1 MKLHVPAHPDEW
13 NEVVLGFPHADLR
26 QSHEWGAL
34 RERLGWRPLRMAV
47 HHEGRA
53 VAAMA
58 ALVRRIPGVGAVAY
72 APRGPLVVAGDGAAG
87 EALSLLLSHVRRQT
101 GAVFLRV
108 SPGLP
113 DGASPELAQLRTH
126 GFRPLPELGTGWN
139 VPRDVMML
147 SLAGGEREL
156 LAAMAPNRR
165 QRVNNAGRKGV
176 RVEVSATR
184 EALRLFHGVLLD
196 HATRR
201 RYPLRGWD
209 YFDTLHS
216 MFAAN
221 GALAVVLAWA
231 GESLAAAHLGVR
243 FGGTAYALYTP
254 ATAAAAGT
262 PASEALEWAWLR
274 WAKGAGC
281 TAIDFGGSFTG
292 VPPSPAHPNYGIYR
306 FKHEIGCRLVL
317 AAPYHDC
324 VFAPGRYRVLR
335 HAEQSLAPWARHSL
349 GRLQCALRLRRPPA
363 PPRPAPAAA

>member
-1 MKLHVPAHPDEW
+1 MEMYSPADPDEW
-13 NEVVLGFPHADLR
+13 NDLVLGFPNADFR

-34 RERLGWRPLRMAV
+34 RERLAWRPLRLAV
-47 HHEGRA
+47 RHAGRPI
-53 VAAMA
+53 AAMA
-58 ALVRRIPGVGAVAY
+58 TLVRRIPGVGAVAY
-72 APRGPLVVAGDGAAG
+72 APRGPLVVADDEAAGAAV
-87 EALSLLLSHVRRQT
+87 SLLLAQLRRQA

-108 SPGLP
+108 SPGFP
-113 DGASPELAQLRTH
+113 DGASPELEQLRAL
-126 GFRPLPELGTGWN
+126 GFRTLPELGTGWN
-139 VPRDVMML
+139 VPRDVMRL
-147 SLAGGEREL
+147 SLVGTEREL

-165 QRVNNAGRKGV
+165 QRVNSAGRKGV

-184 EALRLFHGVLLD
+184 EALSLFHGVLLD

-209 YFDTLHS
+209 YFDALHC
-216 MFAAN
+216 MCAPRD
-221 GALAVVLAWA
+221 ALAVVLAWA

-243 FGGTAYALYTP
+243 FGPTAYALYTP
-254 ATAAAAGT
+254 ATPAAAGT
-262 PASEALEWAWLR
+262 PASEALEWAWMR
-274 WAKGAGC
+274 WAKSAGC

-292 VPPSPAHPNYGIYR
+292 VPPSPTHPNYGIYR

-349 GRLQCALRLRRPPA
+349 GRLQCALRPRRPPA
-363 PPRPAPAAA
+363 PRPAPAAA